1 LEKDCPRQADL
12 AGASS
17 RPKTQLTDCDVVRR
31 TPRPA
36 SKLQSALAALI
47 ATLALAACSSVKE
60 AMIERGLPPA
70 YAEGYDDGCASGKEA
85 AGGLFA
91 NARKDTTRYGA
102 ADGQYAQGWNDGF
115 EKCRDETA
123 ALVLDA
129 RMRNPSR
136 DK

>member
-1 LEKDCPRQADL
+1 M
-12 AGASS
+12 
-17 RPKTQLTDCDVVRR
+17 
-31 TPRPA
+31 PA
-36 SKLQSALAALI
+36 SRVLSALAALI
-47 ATLALAACSSVKE
+47 ATLALAACGSVKE

-85 AGGLFA
+85 AGGLIA
-91 NARKDTTRYGA
+91 ETRKDTTRYGT
-102 ADGQYAQGWNDGF
+102 DGQYTQGWNDGF
-115 EKCRDETA
+115 EKCRRETA